1 MDKAILESSNPIL
14 QEDLENIVERS
25 MPALEQMNGSTV
37 LVTGATG
44 LIGSLA
50 VQALAC
56 ANRVKKTNINILA
69 FVRDEAKAEHVLGH
83 IIHRPDVKLIIG
95 NVNEKITIG
104 QKVDFIIH
112 GANPTD
118 SKYFVTHPVETIKTI
133 LTGTESILELALQKK
148 IKSMVY
154 LSSMEVYGQ
163 FPNEVKNVTEDKLG
177 YIDILD
183 IRSSYSEGKRMAEC
197 MCASYAAEYGV
208 HVKIARIS
216 RIIGPGIVDK
226 NDNRILTQFARCVA
240 EHRDI
245 VLHSTGETLLNYCYT
260 ADALAAIFTLMVK
273 GKDGEAYNVTNDKD
287 VLSVKEL
294 AETLAGKYSDSG
306 IKVIYDIPDDASKY
320 GYNKISTHILSNNK
334 VEALDYIFEINLA
347 NTFKRLIESFE
358 LGASFHR

>member
-1 MDKAILESSNPIL
+1 MDKVILESSNPIL

-25 MPALEQMNGSTV
+25 MPALEQMKGSTI

-56 ANRVKKTNINILA
+56 ANRVKNMNINILA
-69 FVRDEAKAEHVLGH
+69 FVRDKAKAELVLGQ
-83 IIHRPDVKLIIG
+83 IIHRPDVELITG
-95 NVNEKITIG
+95 NINEKITIDHR
-104 QKVDFIIH
+104 VDFIIH
-112 GANPTD
+112 GANPTA

-133 LTGTESILELALQKK
+133 LTGTENILELAVQKK
-148 IKSMVY
+148 VKSMVY

-163 FPNEVKNVTEDKLG
+163 FPNEVKDVTEDKLG

-183 IRSSYSEGKRMAEC
+183 VRSSYSEGKRMAEC

-240 EHRDI
+240 ENRDI
-245 VLHSTGETLLNYCYT
+245 VLHSTGETMLNYCYT
-260 ADALAAIFTLMVK
+260 ADAIATLFTVMTK
-273 GKDGEAYNVTNDKD
+273 GKNGEAYNVTNDKE

-294 AETLAGKYSDSG
+294 AEALADKYNKTG
-306 IKVIYDIPDDASKY
+306 IKVHYDIPKDVKKY
-320 GYNKISTHILSNNK
+320 GYNKVNTHALNNEK
-334 VEALDYIFEINLA
+334 IKSLVCAFTFDITRAFERTVN
-347 NTFKRLIESFE
+347 SMHYV
-358 LGASFHR
+358 G

>member
-14 QEDLENIVERS
+14 QEDLESIVERS
-25 MPALEQMNGSTV
+25 MPALEQMKGSTV

-50 VQALAC
+50 VQALTC
-56 ANRVKKTNINILA
+56 ANRIKDMNINILA

-83 IIHRPDVKLIIG
+83 IIHRPDVELITG
-95 NVNEKITIG
+95 DVNEKITIE
-104 QKVDFIIH
+104 QEVDFIIH
-112 GANPTD
+112 GANPTA

-133 LTGTESILELALQKK
+133 LTGTENILELAVQKK
-148 IKSMVY
+148 VKSMVY

-163 FPNEVKNVTEDKLG
+163 FPNEEKNVTEDQLG

-183 IRSSYSEGKRMAEC
+183 VRSSYSEGKRMAEC

-208 HVKIARIS
+208 PVKIARIS

-245 VLHSTGETLLNYCYT
+245 VLHSTGETMLNYCYT
-260 ADALAAIFTLMVK
+260 ADAVAALFAVMTK
-273 GKDGEAYNVTNDKD
+273 GKDGETYNVTNNKD
-287 VLSVKEL
+287 VLSVKDL
-294 AETLAGKYSDSG
+294 AETLAGKYSDLG
-306 IKVIYDIPDDASKY
+306 IKVAYDIPDNAKKY
-320 GYNKISTHILSNNK
+320 GYNKVNTNILDNRKIKEFGCCFDVDISTSFDRLILSI
-334 VEALDYIFEINLA
+334 EGSS
-347 NTFKRLIESFE
+347 KR
-358 LGASFHR
+358 